1 MTKTTGILTP
11 PHNPAVESKT
21 ACKRCDVIKKQAEA
35 AFTELRSQT
44 DQHIAAVQRK
54 SKEENATELERL
66 RMENQQMIKDL
77 NALREQ
83 EGPRDQAMK
92 VELEKVKSDAERRL
106 HNQRS
111 AFEDKLTEVSA
122 DYESRI
128 LKIHSRLDEAERHGE
143 KEMEAIA
150 RSHKKDVVLLESR
163 IKELLSENDELLRQ
177 LRKAE
182 LDIHTIKSESH
193 KTQLQIDRATHSAA
207 AEREAALE
215 QVVALKVKISSME
228 SAKTEADLERAKLDL
243 AYRRRIGEMESEVRR
258 TEIES
263 VRLRREIL
271 RLNQRVEQLE
281 TDAGHSNWISRTA
294 RSRILPIESGLP
306 SLHSGRIRRV
316 ATPVVRN
323 NDVEE
328 VSSPTSSN

>member
-1 MTKTTGILTP
+1 MTKATGILTP
-11 PHNPAVESKT
+11 PHNHAVESKT

-44 DQHIAAVQRK
+44 DQHIASVQRK
-54 SKEENATELERL
+54 SKEEHAAELERL
-66 RMENQQMIKDL
+66 RTDNQQMMKDL
-77 NALREQ
+77 KALREQ
-83 EGPRDQAMK
+83 AGPRDQAMK
-92 VELEKVKSDAERRL
+92 IELEKVKGDAERRL

-111 AFEDKLTEVSA
+111 ALEDKLTEVTA
-122 DYESRI
+122 EYESRI
-128 LKIHSRLDEAERHGE
+128 LKIQSQLDQAERHGE
-143 KEMEAIA
+143 KEMEALS
-150 RSHKKDVVLLESR
+150 RSHKKEVVFLESR
-163 IKELLSENDELLRQ
+163 IKELLSENDEVSGQ

-182 LDIHTIKSESH
+182 LDIHTMRSESH

-207 AEREAALE
+207 ADRDAALE
-215 QVVALKVKISSME
+215 QVASLKVKITSME

-271 RLNQRVEQLE
+271 QLNQRVEQLE
-281 TDAGHSNWISRTA
+281 TDAGHSNWLSRGA
-294 RSRILPIESGLP
+294 RSRVLPIESGLP
-306 SLHSGRIRRV
+306 SLNSGRITRV